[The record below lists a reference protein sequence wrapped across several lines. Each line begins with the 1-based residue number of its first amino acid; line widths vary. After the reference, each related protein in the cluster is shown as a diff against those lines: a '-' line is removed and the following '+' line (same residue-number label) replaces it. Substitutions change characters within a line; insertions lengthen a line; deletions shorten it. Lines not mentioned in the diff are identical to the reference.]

1 MKKLTFKK
9 QIIIGLLFYLLM
21 LICSTVFHNG
31 IFSSVG
37 LIVYGLLFVI
47 NPACPE
53 KAQSVKNIHLW
64 MRIAGIIVVINA
76 VVKYIQVKR
85 KINSSIGIIGGADG
99 PTAIFVFGDPKPL
112 IIETVLTVAVIV
124 VAVIVI
130 RKRKR

>member
-21 LICSTVFHNG
+21 LICSTVFYNG

-47 NPACPE
+47 NPVCPE
-53 KAQSVKNIHLW
+53 KTESVKNIHLW
-64 MRIAGIIVVINA
+64 MRLAGIIVVINA

-99 PTAIFVFGDPKPL
+99 PTKIFISGNPL
-112 IIETVLTVAVIV
+112 PGIIAVAVMAAIIV
-124 VAVIVI
+124 GIVI
-130 RKRKR
+130 ILKKRK